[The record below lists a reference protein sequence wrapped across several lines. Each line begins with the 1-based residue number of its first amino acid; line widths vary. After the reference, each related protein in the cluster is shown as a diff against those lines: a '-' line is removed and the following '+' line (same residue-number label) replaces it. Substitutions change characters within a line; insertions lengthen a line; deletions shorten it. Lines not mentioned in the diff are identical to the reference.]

1 MIEIKNLEGISFEQ
15 IYTAFKSAFSDYE
28 ISVDKTE
35 LKSML
40 KRRGFNPAL
49 SFGAFYDDNIVAFTF
64 NGIGKYYNGK
74 LTAYDT
80 GTGTRK
86 EFRGQGL
93 AKRIFTHSMP
103 FLKNAGIENYLL
115 EVLQHNKRALK
126 IYESLGFEILR
137 EFNFFTQKKQ
147 LVVNPVSYTHL
158 TLPTN

>member
-64 NGIGKYYNGK
+64 NGIVNTIMANLLHTIRNRYK
-74 LTAYDT
+74 
-80 GTGTRK
+80 
-86 EFRGQGL
+86 
-93 AKRIFTHSMP
+93 KRVQRARTCQ
-103 FLKNAGIENYLL
+103 KNIY
-115 EVLQHNKRALK
+115 ALYAIPEK
-126 IYESLGFEILR
+126 CRYR
-137 EFNFFTQKKQ
+137 ELFA
-147 LVVNPVSYTHL
+147 
-158 TLPTN
+158 

>member
-64 NGIGKYYNGK
+64 KVLVNTIMANLLHTIREQVQEKSSEGKD
-74 LTAYDT
+74 LP
-80 GTGTRK
+80 K
-86 EFRGQGL
+86 EYLRTL
-93 AKRIFTHSMP
+93 CHS
-103 FLKNAGIENYLL
+103 
-115 EVLQHNKRALK
+115 
-126 IYESLGFEILR
+126 
-137 EFNFFTQKKQ
+137 
-147 LVVNPVSYTHL
+147 
-158 TLPTN
+158 

>member
-74 LTAYDT
+74 LHTIREQVQEKSSEGKDLP
-80 GTGTRK
+80 K
-86 EFRGQGL
+86 EYLRTL
-93 AKRIFTHSMP
+93 CHS
-103 FLKNAGIENYLL
+103 
-115 EVLQHNKRALK
+115 
-126 IYESLGFEILR
+126 
-137 EFNFFTQKKQ
+137 
-147 LVVNPVSYTHL
+147 
-158 TLPTN
+158 

>member
-64 NGIGKYYNGK
+64 NGIGNI
-74 LTAYDT
+74 LN
-80 GTGTRK
+80 
-86 EFRGQGL
+86 
-93 AKRIFTHSMP
+93 H
-103 FLKNAGIENYLL
+103 LKNTYL
-115 EVLQHNKRALK
+115 N
-126 IYESLGFEILR
+126 IL
-137 EFNFFTQKKQ
+137 
-147 LVVNPVSYTHL
+147 
-158 TLPTN
+158 

>member
-64 NGIGKYYNGK
+64 NGIGKYYNCLLYTSRSPRDPK
-74 LTAYDT
+74 TS
-80 GTGTRK
+80 R
-86 EFRGQGL
+86 
-93 AKRIFTHSMP
+93 MP
-103 FLKNAGIENYLL
+103 SSA
-115 EVLQHNKRALK
+115 
-126 IYESLGFEILR
+126 
-137 EFNFFTQKKQ
+137 
-147 LVVNPVSYTHL
+147 
-158 TLPTN
+158 

>member
-103 FLKNAGIENYLL
+103 FLKNAGIENY
-115 EVLQHNKRALK
+115 
-126 IYESLGFEILR
+126 S
-137 EFNFFTQKKQ
+137 
-147 LVVNPVSYTHL
+147 
-158 TLPTN
+158 

>member
-64 NGIGKYYNGK
+64 NGIGNLLHTIREQVQEKSSEGK
-74 LTAYDT
+74 DLP
-80 GTGTRK
+80 K
-86 EFRGQGL
+86 EYLRTL
-93 AKRIFTHSMP
+93 CHS
-103 FLKNAGIENYLL
+103 
-115 EVLQHNKRALK
+115 
-126 IYESLGFEILR
+126 
-137 EFNFFTQKKQ
+137 
-147 LVVNPVSYTHL
+147 
-158 TLPTN
+158 

>member
-74 LTAYDT
+74 LTASIREQVQEKSSEGKDLP
-80 GTGTRK
+80 K
-86 EFRGQGL
+86 EYLRTL
-93 AKRIFTHSMP
+93 CHS
-103 FLKNAGIENYLL
+103 
-115 EVLQHNKRALK
+115 
-126 IYESLGFEILR
+126 
-137 EFNFFTQKKQ
+137 
-147 LVVNPVSYTHL
+147 
-158 TLPTN
+158 

>member
-28 ISVDKTE
+28 ISVDKIE

-49 SFGAFYDDNIVAFTF
+49 SFGAFYEDNIVAFTF

-103 FLKNAGIENYLL
+103 FLKELIERLT
-115 EVLQHNKRALK
+115 ATAA
-126 IYESLGFEILR
+126 EITHIPAQ
-137 EFNFFTQKKQ
+137 FFTVTIKE
-147 LVVNPVSYTHL
+147 
-158 TLPTN
+158 LPDENFGIGGKSIDEIKRNYKS

>member
-64 NGIGKYYNGK
+64 NGIGNTIMANLLHTIREQVQEKSSEGK
-74 LTAYDT
+74 DLP
-80 GTGTRK
+80 K
-86 EFRGQGL
+86 EYLRTL
-93 AKRIFTHSMP
+93 CHS
-103 FLKNAGIENYLL
+103 
-115 EVLQHNKRALK
+115 
-126 IYESLGFEILR
+126 
-137 EFNFFTQKKQ
+137 
-147 LVVNPVSYTHL
+147 
-158 TLPTN
+158 

>member
-64 NGIGKYYNGK
+64 TYCIRYGNRYK
-74 LTAYDT
+74 
-80 GTGTRK
+80 
-86 EFRGQGL
+86 
-93 AKRIFTHSMP
+93 KRVQRARTCQ
-103 FLKNAGIENYLL
+103 KNIY
-115 EVLQHNKRALK
+115 ALYAIPEK
-126 IYESLGFEILR
+126 CRYR
-137 EFNFFTQKKQ
+137 ELFA
-147 LVVNPVSYTHL
+147 
-158 TLPTN
+158 

>member
-80 GTGTRK
+80 EQVQEKSSEGKDLPK
-86 EFRGQGL
+86 EYLRTL
-93 AKRIFTHSMP
+93 CHS
-103 FLKNAGIENYLL
+103 
-115 EVLQHNKRALK
+115 
-126 IYESLGFEILR
+126 
-137 EFNFFTQKKQ
+137 
-147 LVVNPVSYTHL
+147 
-158 TLPTN
+158 